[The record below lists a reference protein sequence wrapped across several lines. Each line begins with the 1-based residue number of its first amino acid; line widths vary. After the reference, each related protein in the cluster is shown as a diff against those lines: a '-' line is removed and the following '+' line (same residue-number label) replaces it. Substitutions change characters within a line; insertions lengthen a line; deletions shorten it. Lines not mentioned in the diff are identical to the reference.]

1 LVAWLVLNA
10 ACQGDDW
17 IIGGEL
23 PRDTGS
29 APEGARSPELVSD
42 PGTCPS
48 SLDLLDQHRQAYAPA
63 SVAPGHV
70 GRWRGPLGSDAA
82 AGERAPPGTAG
93 FPSLELELQIDASG
107 AGTLRFDAPP
117 SDRLPYDSD
126 EGYLCTEDASGVV
139 CGSESGFV
147 AGFSYSILAARSL
160 DDVLTF
166 SVATADPWARWCAEH
181 EPVSWA
187 DPAQACGLAFGVL
200 PQAQSVYSPMACARV
215 SFEGAEEIDCT
226 LMYALDYC
234 ECARDACFARVDRR
248 ADMALALSR
257 DGTTLSGSLWYE
269 DQTDAASIA
278 LGRVP

>member
-1 LVAWLVLNA
+1 VAWLALNA

-17 IIGGEL
+17 IIAGEL

-29 APEGARSPELVSD
+29 APEGPGGPELVRD
-42 PGTCPS
+42 PADCPS
-48 SLDLLDQHRQAYAPA
+48 SLDLLDRQRQVEDTA
-63 SVAPGHV
+63 SVAAGHV
-70 GRWRGPLGSDAA
+70 GRWRGLLGSDAA
-82 AGERAPPGTAG
+82 AGERAPPSTAG

-117 SDRLPYDSD
+117 SDQLPYDRD
-126 EGYLCTEDASGVV
+126 EGYLCNQEASGVV

-147 AGFSYSILAARSL
+147 AGFPYSILAASSL

-166 SVATADPWARWCAEH
+166 RVATAGPWASWCAEH

-187 DPAQACGLAFGVL
+187 DPSQACGVAFGVL
-200 PQAQSVYSPMACARV
+200 PPAQSVYSPMACARI
-215 SFEGAEEIDCT
+215 SFEGAEEIDCS

-234 ECARDACFARVDRR
+234 GCARDACFARFDRL

-269 DQTDAASIA
+269 DESDAASIT